1 MLKLTLNTRNAHQIL
16 SAPLCR
22 YSTVYRASGWVCH
35 GFTENIMS
43 KWTQGTVTSEIATE
57 KGECFPIFKE
67 LNWNLSAKKNRRQ
80 QIFLLSYV
88 HLKQRGY
95 VANKLKPFFF
105 KQTCPVVRKRCS
117 LPAWSFV
124 LPWTNPTCFKTEPG
138 KCGRTFKF
146 QPSLRKGKKCVVTIF
161 TSRHGVGSLITFD
174 SLTSLVV
181 IKLPARQYKC
191 SIL

>member
-1 MLKLTLNTRNAHQIL
+1 MLKLTLNTRSAHQIL

-57 KGECFPIFKE
+57 KRECLPIFKE

-88 HLKQRGY
+88 HLEQLGY
-95 VANKLKPFFF
+95 VVYKLWPFFF
-105 KQTCPVVRKRCS
+105 PKKQTRPVVRKRCS
-117 LPAWSFV
+117 LPAWSLV

-146 QPSLRKGKKCVVTIF
+146 QPSLKMEKKNVSSAS
-161 TSRHGVGSLITFD
+161 SRGD
-174 SLTSLVV
+174 ME
-181 IKLPARQYKC
+181 
-191 SIL
+191 